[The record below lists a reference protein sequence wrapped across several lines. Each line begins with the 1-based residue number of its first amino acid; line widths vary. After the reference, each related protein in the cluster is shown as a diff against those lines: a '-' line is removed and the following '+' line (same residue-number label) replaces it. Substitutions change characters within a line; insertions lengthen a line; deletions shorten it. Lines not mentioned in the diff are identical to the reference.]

1 MMWEQIEPFQI
12 TAVQEP
18 PVFLDL
24 EKSVDKAC
32 ALIAQAAKE
41 GASLIVFPETWLPG
55 YPIWLD
61 MAPGAGLWEYEPA
74 TAVYRRLF
82 ANSVA
87 GESTAVSRLCQAARA
102 AGATVVMGLNER
114 DGGTLYNTILY
125 LGADGSV
132 LGKHR
137 KLMPTYTER
146 LVWGLGDGSTLTVVD
161 TPHGRV
167 GGLICW
173 EHWMP
178 LARHAMHA
186 QQELVHVAQWPTVKE
201 MLLVASR
208 SYAFEGRCFVVA
220 AGTVLQK
227 RDLAHLNLALF
238 GEIPGDDDTLL
249 MRGGSAIIGPNG
261 DCLAGPLNDQ
271 PGLVSAVIDPA
282 QWIDG
287 RLTLDVVGH
296 YGRPDVFQLHVNT
309 TPHEHVQWQ
318 KAATTSHPESSGA

>member
-1 MMWEQIEPFQI
+1 MWNSIEPFRA

-24 EKSVDKAC
+24 DKSVAKAC
-32 ALIAQAAKE
+32 GLIAQAAKE
-41 GASLIVFPETWLPG
+41 DASLIVFPETWLPG

-61 MAPGAGLWEYEPA
+61 VAPSAGLWDYEPA

-82 ANSVA
+82 ANSV
-87 GESTAVSRLCQAARA
+87 EMNSTAVTQLCQAAKA
-102 AGATVVMGLNER
+102 AKATVVMGLNER

-146 LVWGLGDGSTLTVVD
+146 LLWGMGDGSTLTVVD
-161 TPHGRV
+161 TPNGRV
-167 GGLICW
+167 GGLVCW

-178 LARHAMHA
+178 LARQAMHA
-186 QQELVHVAQWPTVKE
+186 QQELIHIAQWPTVKE

-227 RDLAHLNLALF
+227 RDLAHLNLALLD
-238 GEIPGDDDTLL
+238 EIPGDPDTFL
-249 MRGGSAIIGPNG
+249 MHGGSAIIAPNG
-261 DCLAGPLNDQ
+261 DCLAGPLPDQ
-271 PGLVSAVIDPA
+271 PGLVSAEIDPTR
-282 QWIDG
+282 WIDG
-287 RLTLDVVGH
+287 RLTLDVMGH
-296 YGRPDVFQLHVNT
+296 YGRADVFQLHVNT
-309 TPHEHVQWQ
+309 TPQNHIQWQ
-318 KAATTSHPESSGA
+318 TKPSQ